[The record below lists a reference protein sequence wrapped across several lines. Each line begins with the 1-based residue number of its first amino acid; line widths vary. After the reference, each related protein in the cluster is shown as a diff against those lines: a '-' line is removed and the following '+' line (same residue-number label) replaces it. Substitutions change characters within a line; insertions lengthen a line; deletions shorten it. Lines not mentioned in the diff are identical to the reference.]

1 MAVSGTITTAYLAA
15 KASFKAADVIEKDR
29 ARRKEEHLPISK
41 DLVSDSEF
49 DLNVKDKAK
58 LIWPHYIP
66 ATVTGAATI
75 TCIIMSNQ
83 LASKRIAALA
93 TAAGISERAFQEY
106 KSKVVEKI
114 GEHKERA
121 VRDEVAQERVANHP
135 MNTREIILAGTGEVL
150 CFDLYTGRYFQS
162 SVEEIKKAVNTV
174 NSDIIQHMYASLTRF
189 YEEIGLPRTELSDS
203 VGWNADQLIELDIT
217 TVLSNDNR
225 PCIAIGFTV
234 APNPEYTR
242 LY

>member
-1 MAVSGTITTAYLAA
+1 MAVSGTITTAYLAS
-15 KASFKAADVIEKDR
+15 KASLKAARQIDAEKKQIVEDASDR
-29 ARRKEEHLPISK
+29 RVLDDFGKKEQ
-41 DLVSDSEF
+41 
-49 DLNVKDKAK
+49 AK
-58 LIWPHYIP
+58 LVWPLYIP
-66 ATVTGAATI
+66 AIVSGGTTVA
-75 TCIIMSNQ
+75 CIILANQ
-83 LASKRIAALA
+83 LASKKIAALA

-135 MNTREIILAGTGEVL
+135 LNTREIILAGTGEVL

-162 SVEEIKKAVNTV
+162 SVEEIKRAVNTV

-189 YEEIGLPRTELSDS
+189 YEEIGLPRTELSDA

-225 PCIAIGFTV
+225 PCIAIGFAV